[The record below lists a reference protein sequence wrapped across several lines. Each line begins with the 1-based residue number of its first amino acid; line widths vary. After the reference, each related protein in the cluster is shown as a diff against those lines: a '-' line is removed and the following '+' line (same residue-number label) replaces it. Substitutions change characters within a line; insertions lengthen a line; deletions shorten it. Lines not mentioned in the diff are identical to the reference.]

1 MFFRHLGHFE
11 YSDKVMKLEIIELK
25 TDDDVLK
32 VLVQSN
38 YYKQFDPIE
47 ILAVFSKSV
56 IKMEDDIYRLQ
67 HDSIQN

>member
-1 MFFRHLGHFE
+1 
-11 YSDKVMKLEIIELK
+11 MKLEIIELK